1 VEKSERPFSTF
12 VKEVNM
18 KINFVK
24 EPPHPESNYGA
35 CTTPSSSAK
44 AISPLFDFPLKDT
57 SMCIGPDDWYYL
69 TGTVVPSENI
79 SENDGIIV
87 WKSCD
92 LETWKSIGEVWKFE
106 GSCNSKDEANKFG
119 NASEVNRQIGSPEIH
134 FIKNTFWIAYHIS
147 CGGTGLL
154 KSISGLPEGPYED
167 IGSITQTGKDASIFE
182 DVDGKVYWI
191 YGDGKIARMND
202 DMTGLLE
209 EPRVVE
215 AEVWRKGDFR
225 YGKADTRIGTHGAF
239 LTKIDGLYF
248 MFCAEEFYRMGS
260 KSVDTFAA
268 VSGNIYGPY
277 SRRYMVLPHGG
288 QTTVCVDKNNYI
300 FATFSGNGQYSALQD
315 RPAIVKLEKV
325 DEGFIR
331 PISEII
337 FENSPAAQLQPV
349 GGIEIRDPQITLG
362 PDGCYYL
369 TGTSNKPNNSFWA
382 PNDGIHLWSSEDLS
396 NWKHIGLVWDVRME
410 GTWQNAIRENF
421 AIWAPEIHFTKGTY
435 WITYSMQGESTGLL
449 KSASGKAEG
458 PYIDMGR
465 MTNRDI
471 DSSLFTDDDGA
482 VYYVWQDGKIARMRE
497 DMSGFAEEPRQMLT
511 VGGETVGYEGA
522 FIIKKDGIYI
532 LSAAEWN
539 GDYRIDGT
547 YDLMYAISENIYG
560 PYSSRTVALPHGGH
574 GTMFLDRDGNLM
586 CTLFGN
592 DRTAPFRTGL
602 GIVKLNL
609 HI

>member
-1 VEKSERPFSTF
+1 
-12 VKEVNM
+12 M
-18 KINFVK
+18 KINFIK
-24 EPPHPESNYGA
+24 EPPHPESSYGA

-44 AISPLFDFPLKDT
+44 VISPLFDFPLKEI
-57 SMCIGPDDWYYL
+57 SMCIGPDGWYYVA
-69 TGTVVPSENI
+69 GTTVYSEDA
-79 SENDGIIV
+79 SVNDSIMV

-92 LETWKSIGEVWKFE
+92 LEKWTSIGEVWKFE
-106 GSCNSKDEANKFG
+106 VSCNCKDETNRFNEIDEAN
-119 NASEVNRQIGSPEIH
+119 RQSRSHELH
-134 FIKNTFWIAYHIS
+134 FIKNTFWITYDIS

-154 KSISGLPEGPYED
+154 RSISGLAEGPYKD
-167 IGSITQTGKDASIFE
+167 IENITIDGKDPSIFE
-182 DVDGKVYWI
+182 DEGGKVYWV
-191 YGDGKIARMND
+191 YGDGKIARMKE

-209 EPRVVE
+209 EPRIVE
-215 AEVWRKGDFR
+215 AEVWRKGNFR
-225 YGKADTRIGTHGAF
+225 YGKADTRIGIHGAF

-248 MFCAEEFYRMGS
+248 MFCSEEFNRMGS
-260 KSVDTFAA
+260 KSVDTFVA
-268 VSGNIYGPY
+268 VSRNIYGPY
-277 SRRYMVLPHGG
+277 SRRYLVLPHGG
-288 QTTVCVDKNNYI
+288 QTTVNVDRKGNI
-300 FATFSGNGQYSALQD
+300 LATYSGNGQYSILQD
-315 RPAIVKLEKV
+315 RSAIVRLKMV

-331 PISEII
+331 PISDVI
-337 FENSPAAQLQPV
+337 FENSPVAQLQPV

-362 PDGCYYL
+362 PDGWYYL

-396 NWKHIGLVWDVRME
+396 NWKHIGLVWDVRKE
-410 GTWQNAIRENF
+410 GTWQNAIRQYF

-449 KSASGKAEG
+449 KSTSGKAEG

-471 DSSLFTDDDGA
+471 DSSLFTDEDGT

-497 DMSGFAEEPRQMLT
+497 DMSGFAEEPKQMLT
-511 VGGETVGYEGA
+511 VDGETVGYEGA
-522 FIIKKDGIYI
+522 FIIKKDGLYI
-532 LSAAEWN
+532 LGAAEWN

-547 YDLMYAISENIYG
+547 YDLMYAVSENIYG
-560 PYSSRTVALPHGGH
+560 PYSPRSVALPHGGH

-609 HI
+609 P

>member
-1 VEKSERPFSTF
+1 MEKGGKSFSTF
-12 VKEVNM
+12 FKEVNM
-18 KINFVK
+18 NINFVK

-44 AISPLFDFPLKDT
+44 AISPLFDFPLKDI
-57 SMCIGPDDWYYL
+57 SMCIGPDGWYYI
-69 TGTVVPSENI
+69 TGTSILTENTSENEAI
-79 SENDGIIV
+79 TI

-92 LETWKSIGEVWKFE
+92 LEKWISIGEVWHFGK
-106 GSCNSKDEANKFG
+106 SYNCKDEINRHEKINVINK
-119 NASEVNRQIGSPEIH
+119 QLGSHEIH
-134 FIKNTFWIAYHIS
+134 YIKSTFWLTYDIS

-154 KSISGLPEGPYED
+154 RSTSGLAEGPYED
-167 IGSITQTGKDASIFE
+167 MGSITKEGRDASVFE
-182 DVDGKVYWI
+182 DYDGKVYWV
-191 YGDGKIARMND
+191 YGDGKVAQMKD
-202 DMTGLLE
+202 GTTGLLE
-209 EPRVVE
+209 EPRLVE
-215 AEVWRKGDFR
+215 AEVWRKGNFR

-248 MFCAEEFYRMGS
+248 IFCSEELNRMGS

-268 VSGNIYGPY
+268 VSQNIYGPY
-277 SRRYMVLPHGG
+277 SRRYLVLPHGG
-288 QTTVCVDKNNYI
+288 QTTVTVDTKGNI
-300 FATFSGNGQYSALQD
+300 LATYSGNGQYSILHD
-315 RPAIVKLEKV
+315 RPAIVRLEMV
-325 DEGFIR
+325 EVGFLR
-331 PISEII
+331 PTSDII
-337 FENSPAAQLQPV
+337 FENSPVAQLQPV

-382 PNDGIHLWSSEDLS
+382 PNDGIHLWRSEDLS
-396 NWKHIGLVWDVRME
+396 KWEHMGLVWDVRKE
-410 GTWQNAIRENF
+410 GTWQNAIRKNF

-449 KSASGKAEG
+449 KSATGKAGG

-471 DSSLFTDDDGA
+471 DSSLFTDDDGT
-482 VYYVWQDGKIARMRE
+482 VYYVWQDGKIARMRD

-511 VGGETVGYEGA
+511 LDGETVGYEGA

-532 LSAAEWN
+532 LGAAEWN

-547 YDLMYAISENIYG
+547 YDLMYAVSENIYG
-560 PYSSRTVALPHGGH
+560 PYSSRSVALPHGGH
-574 GTMFLDRDGNLM
+574 GTMFLDREGNLM

-609 HI
+609 P